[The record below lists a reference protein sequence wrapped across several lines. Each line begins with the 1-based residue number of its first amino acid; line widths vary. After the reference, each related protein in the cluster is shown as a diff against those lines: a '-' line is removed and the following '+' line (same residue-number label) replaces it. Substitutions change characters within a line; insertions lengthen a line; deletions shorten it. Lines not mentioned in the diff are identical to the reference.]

1 VNQSVE
7 KLHCSFCRKG
17 QDQVA
22 KLISSPAGASR
33 SYICNECIAVC
44 NKILGPEGGE
54 RPEVQQR
61 IGWRDLGDRLH
72 RLFRPKMRDGSW
84 RKSYAWLD

>member
-1 VNQSVE
+1 VNQSTE

-17 QDQVA
+17 EDQVA

-33 SYICNECIAVC
+33 SYICNECIAIC
-44 NKILGPEGGE
+44 NRILGSEPGE
-54 RPEVQQR
+54 RPGVQR
-61 IGWRDLGDRLH
+61 RPGWRDLGDRLH

-84 RKSYAWLD
+84 ASSCAPLR